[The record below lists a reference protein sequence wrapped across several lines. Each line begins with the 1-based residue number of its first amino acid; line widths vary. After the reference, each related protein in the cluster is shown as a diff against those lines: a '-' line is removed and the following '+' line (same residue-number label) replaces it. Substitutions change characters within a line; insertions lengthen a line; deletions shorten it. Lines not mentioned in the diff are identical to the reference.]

1 MPRTIHA
8 DILAAIA
15 KQEIQPV
22 FLLNIGTDPETRL
35 CSLQNSLSTPFGEYL
50 GGVLSQLES
59 FGEDNQLQNQYLRF
73 AVTGNEGQWVTDALE
88 GNLIGLSCDL
98 YMGILGAGRSALG
111 ALGTG
116 GSLLGDARVWM
127 FSGEID
133 SCEIVDDDKST
144 RIVYTVENF
153 VYALARSPGA
163 RHTDGFQRIKDP
175 LDLSHSM
182 VGQLAMKD
190 LGVRQ

>member
-1 MPRTIHA
+1 MSRTIHA
-8 DILAAIA
+8 DILSALQ

-22 FLLNIGTDPETRL
+22 FLLDIQTDPVIRL
-35 CSLQNSLSTPFGEYL
+35 CSLHLSLSTVFGDYL
-50 GGVLSQLES
+50 GGVLSHLES
-59 FGEDNQLQNQYLRF
+59 FGEDNQLQNQFMRF
-73 AVTGNEGQWVTDALE
+73 AVTGNEAQWITDALA
-88 GNLIGLSCDL
+88 GNLIKVSCDL

-111 ALGTG
+111 TLGSG
-116 GSLLGDARVWM
+116 GSLLADSRVWM

-133 SCEIVDDDKST
+133 SCEIIDDEDST
-144 RIVYTVENF
+144 RVVYTVENF

-175 LDLSHSM
+175 LDMSHAM